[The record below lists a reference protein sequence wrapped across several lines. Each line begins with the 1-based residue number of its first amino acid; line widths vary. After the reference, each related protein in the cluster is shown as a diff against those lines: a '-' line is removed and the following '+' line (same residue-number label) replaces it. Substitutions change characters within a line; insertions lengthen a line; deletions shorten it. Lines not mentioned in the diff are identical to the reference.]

1 MWWGGGA
8 TNSRSIEIEF
18 LLITSTRAF
27 PTQPTLDAKYVGI
40 KKKKKK
46 KKSLEAG
53 AAGETRTAGTS
64 GEHCCTGPSCSYVD
78 LAVLEWRRVGGR
90 CGGLLS
96 TRNIRHC

>member
-46 KKSLEAG
+46 KSHWKQVLQG
-53 AAGETRTAGTS
+53 RRVLQVRQGNIAALD
-64 GEHCCTGPSCSYVD
+64 H
-78 LAVLEWRRVGGR
+78 LAV
-90 CGGLLS
+90 
-96 TRNIRHC
+96 T